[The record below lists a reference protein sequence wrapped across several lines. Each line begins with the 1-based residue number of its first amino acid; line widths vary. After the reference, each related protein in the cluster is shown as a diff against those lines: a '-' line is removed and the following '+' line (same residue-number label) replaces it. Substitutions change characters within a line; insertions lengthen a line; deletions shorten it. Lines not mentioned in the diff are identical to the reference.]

1 MATPLRRIG
10 NGPRG
15 PRRAGR
21 GFTLV
26 ELLVAMAAGLVVAAA
41 AFLLS
46 KNATTFFQH
55 EARISAAQLAATLG
69 MARISADIQRASFM
83 ASPNIQRDP
92 ARCGAVPAAPP
103 GLASLGGVQIEEDG
117 STLAWGG
124 QLYQSNI
131 NNFAPDR
138 LVIAGSF
145 STTEQFPT
153 QYIDRGG
160 GGGHSIYLQTDAGA
174 MARIR
179 AGVLKGGDDITTIF
193 RAGRMARVVDL
204 TGRPMYGVIAGTTVV
219 ATNVIVQLEPGTPLQ
234 EKLDTND
241 CGVNG
246 LGIGLMVNPISR
258 IRYELRSLV
267 GDPIYGSMVNPPVDM
282 TAAQKTA
289 TGDVGRTEL
298 TRTEIDAFDAV
309 VSTELVAEYAVDLKF
324 GLTIYDGTPRVLSRL
339 PIPMTAA
346 DYANAG
352 DVAIAGTPERI
363 RAVQVRLSTRSRAPD
378 RGVALPAG
386 PDGRL
391 SRFLIDT
398 SLPPPAYAR
407 MRTLYADISLPN
419 QAGIPW

>member
-10 NGPRG
+10 HGY
-15 PRRAGR
+15 RARR

-55 EARISAAQLAATLG
+55 EARISTAQLSATLG
-69 MARISADIQRASFM
+69 MARLSADLQRASFM
-83 ASPNIQRDP
+83 STPNIQRDP
-92 ARCGAVPAAPP
+92 TRCGAVPAAPV
-103 GLASLGGVQIEEDG
+103 GLTSLAGIRLEEDG
-117 STLAWGG
+117 STATWGG
-124 QLYQSNI
+124 QLYQSTI
-131 NNFAPDR
+131 NGFEPDR
-138 LVIAGSF
+138 ILIGGSF

-153 QYIDRGG
+153 QFIDRGG

-174 MARIR
+174 MARVR
-179 AGVLKGGDDITTIF
+179 AGLLKGGDDITTIF
-193 RAGRMARVVDL
+193 AAGKMVRVVDL
-204 TGRPMYGVIAGTTVV
+204 TGRPMFGVIAGTNISG
-219 ATNVIVQLEPGTPLQ
+219 TNIIVQLEAGTPLQ

-241 CGVNG
+241 CGVTG

-258 IRYELRSLV
+258 VRYELRSLV
-267 GDPIYGSMVNPPVDM
+267 GDPIYNSVVNPPVTTL

-298 TRTEIDAFDAV
+298 VRTELDAFDAP

-324 GLTIYDGTPRVLSRL
+324 GLTIYDGTPKVLSRFPL
-339 PIPMTAA
+339 PMTAA
-346 DYANAG
+346 NYVNGG
-352 DVAIAGTPERI
+352 DVSVAGTPEKI
-363 RAVQVRLSTRSRAPD
+363 RAVQVRLSTRARAPD
-378 RGVALPAG
+378 RTTSLPTG

-391 SRFLIDT
+391 GRFLVDAA
-398 SLPPPAYAR
+398 LPPPAYAR